1 VINIIPQAKYLL
13 EQQISLPPKI
23 RSKPSAIFNIV
34 KQFYSVIQP
43 LVERTSY
50 FPNLSTDTYC
60 TLVRR
65 NAPIFGTINSI
76 FIMRE
81 INAFDHLAFLNGCR
95 IIYGNEGMKHFDKLT
110 AKLEKNGTLIKI
122 MLLIVAFS
130 TNCSIVLHDNTENMT
145 SISSLLSIVSI
156 QNVIVTM
163 FWKYLVYQYGF
174 VLAVR
179 LFNSFIKY
187 ALDALQILN
196 EQSNVQ
202 HNDMVDTVI
211 EETTR
216 LLTIED

>member
-1 VINIIPQAKYLL
+1 M
-13 EQQISLPPKI
+13 
-23 RSKPSAIFNIV
+23 
-34 KQFYSVIQP
+34 
-43 LVERTSY
+43 
-50 FPNLSTDTYC
+50 
-60 TLVRR
+60 
-65 NAPIFGTINSI
+65 FGTINSL

-81 INAFDHLAFLNGCR
+81 VNAFDYLAFHNGCST
-95 IIYGNEGMKHFDKLT
+95 IYGYEGMKHFNKLT
-110 AKLEKNGTLIKI
+110 IQLEKNGTLIKI

-130 TNCSIVLHDNTENMT
+130 TNCSIVFDDDTENMT
-145 SISSLLSIVSI
+145 SISSLLSIVDI

-179 LFNSFIKY
+179 WFNSFIKY
-187 ALDALQILN
+187 ILDALQILN